1 MKAQN
6 NAHARAQHMVQI
18 RSSHTNS
25 HSMQAYRP
33 PRLSLKGQ
41 AQMCVR
47 AGALSNRGCEAEDGV
62 ESFSSPT
69 QPGVLVVH

>member
-1 MKAQN
+1 
-6 NAHARAQHMVQI
+6 
-18 RSSHTNS
+18 
-25 HSMQAYRP
+25 MQAYRP